1 MRLSSKGRE
10 RLQIAE
16 AQQAAKDNNREPYT
30 LEALTEIT
38 RLSINTLTKVRSGKT
53 PVDRQTIAAYFEAFG
68 LTLTTEDYAHPDA
81 IDDGLSPDQTPVPKG
96 AIPKGAMAELSRREI
111 ATAQIANTQVVTAQI
126 TSAQADWGEAPD
138 VSIFHGRSQSLASLK
153 TWIQVDRCRLVG
165 ILGMGGIGKSA
176 LSVKLAQQLQDEFDY
191 VIWRSLRN
199 APPLDSLLQDLV
211 LFLSDQQDMQAT
223 PNRLRHWLQASR
235 CLVIL
240 DNVETIL
247 QAGNRAG
254 QYRVGYEP
262 YGDLFRMLG
271 ESPHQSCVLITS
283 REKPAE
289 IATFEGTDLAVR
301 SRQLRGC
308 LETALGV
315 IDSKDLVGSIQ
326 QKQQLCDRYGNSP
339 LALKIAAGSIHA
351 LFDGEIAPFLAEGV
365 FLFNGTQRL
374 LDQQFERL
382 SALEQTIM
390 YWLAINREW
399 TSIQTLASDIVPPAT
414 RANLLEAIESLGW
427 RSLIEQQSGRYTQ
440 QPVVMEY
447 VTERLIEK
455 IVTEITDQKPARLI
469 QHALLKTTANDIV
482 QQTQFNL
489 ILEPIAN
496 QLLTHLGSAEAIAT
510 ELTQSLDALRGR
522 PPAQSGYA
530 GGNALNLMRQLQIDV
545 ANYDF
550 SNLTIWQ
557 AYLQGLKLHEANFSQ
572 ATFSQT
578 TFYDA
583 FSGIHSVAVSPDG
596 SLFAAAGTS
605 GVIQLWQMANGGE
618 YGCCRGHDG
627 WIWSIAFSPDG
638 QWLVSGSADQTVKI
652 WDVHTGCCMQTLK
665 GHTNWV
671 RSVVF
676 SPDGK
681 RVASGSSDQTVKLW
695 DFEGNCCLK
704 TLQGHTNYVQAIS
717 FSPDSQLIA
726 SAGWDRRINIWE
738 VESGECL
745 QTVDDQNS
753 FWAIAFSPDGE
764 RVATGSTDEA
774 VRIWDAHTGQCLK
787 TFAGH
792 THAIRS
798 VAFSPDGQEL
808 VSGGGDQTIKIWDV
822 QTGRCV
828 KTLSGHGNWIWS
840 IAFSPDGSRLVSGGE
855 DQTVRIWNTQTGHC
869 LKSLTGYANAI
880 RAITFSP
887 DGQTLVSGSDDYTVK
902 IWDIEQ
908 EQCLQTLT
916 GHKNWILSVA
926 FHPDSRLIASSSAD
940 QTVKIWDVRRN
951 RCVRTLPGH
960 TNTVWSVEFS
970 PNRQILAS
978 GGHDGSIHLWNIQ
991 DGHRLAV
998 LKHPSQVR
1006 SVAFSPDG
1014 QTLVSGC
1021 SDKQVRLWDVNSGE
1035 CLRVMSGHDGM
1046 IWTVAFSTETPTS
1059 KTAMIASGSSDK
1071 TLRLWDAESGDCLR
1085 VLKGHTNWIWSV
1097 AFSPQGHLLA
1107 SGSADKTVKLWD
1119 AHEGRCLKTLV
1130 GHANVVRS
1138 LAFNPRGDCLASVSE
1153 DETIRLW
1160 DVKTGECF
1168 KTLRCDRPYEGMN
1181 IAEAR
1186 GLTDAQKTTLQILGA
1201 VDAQQI
1207 G

>member
-1 MRLSSKGRE
+1 MEKKSRRGKRRRGVRLSSQGWE
-10 RLQIAE
+10 RLQLAE
-16 AQQAAKDNNREPYT
+16 TQQAAQDNNRQPYT

-38 RLSINTLTKVRSGKT
+38 GLSINTLTKVRSSKA

-68 LTLTTEDYAHPDA
+68 LTLTAEDYVRPDA
-81 IDDGLSPDQTPVPKG
+81 VADDGLSSVNASVQKDAISKG
-96 AIPKGAMAELSRREI
+96 ASKKSAIS
-111 ATAQIANTQVVTAQI
+111 NVQV
-126 TSAQADWGEAPD
+126 DWGEAPD
-138 VSIFHGRSQSLASLK
+138 VSIFHGRSEELATLEK
-153 TWIQVDRCRLVG
+153 WIQADRCRLVG
-165 ILGMGGIGKSA
+165 VLGMGGIGKSA

-199 APPLDSLLQDLV
+199 APSVESLLQDLV
-211 LFLSDQQDMQAT
+211 LFLSNQQDMEAT

-235 CLVIL
+235 CLLIL
-240 DNVETIL
+240 DNAETIL

-289 IATFEGTDLAVR
+289 IATFEGLGLVVR
-301 SRQLRGC
+301 SHQLRGS
-308 LETALGV
+308 LTTALGV
-315 IDSKDLVGSIQ
+315 IENKDLVGNIQ
-326 QKQQLCDRYGNSP
+326 QKQKLCKRYGCSP

-351 LFDGEIAPFLAEGV
+351 LFDGEIGPFLDEGI

-374 LDQQFERL
+374 LDQQFGRL
-382 SALEQTIM
+382 SALEKTIM
-390 YWLAINREW
+390 YWLAIIREL
-399 TSIQTLASDIVPPAT
+399 SSFQTLASDMVPPVA
-414 RANLLEAIESLGW
+414 RASLLEALESLGW

-447 VTERLIEK
+447 ITEHLIEQ
-455 IVTEITDQKPARLI
+455 IVSEIIEHKPVRLI
-469 QHALLKTTANDIV
+469 QQALLKTTANDVV

-496 QLLTHLGSAEAIAT
+496 KLLTHLGSAQAIAT
-510 ELTQSLDALRGR
+510 ALTQCLDSLRGR

-530 GGNALNLMRQLQIDV
+530 AGNALNLMRQLQIDV
-545 ANYDF
+545 SNYDF

-557 AYLQGLKLHEANFSQ
+557 AYLQGLNLHKVNFSQ

-583 FSGIHSVAVSPDG
+583 FSGIHAVAVSPDG

-605 GVIQLWQMANGGE
+605 GVIQLWQMANGEE
-618 YGCCRGHDG
+618 YGCCRGHDA

-638 QWLVSGSADQTVKI
+638 QWLASGSADQTVKI

-681 RVASGSSDQTVKLW
+681 IVASGSSDQTVNLW
-695 DFEGNCCLK
+695 DFERNVCLK
-704 TLQGHTNYVQAIS
+704 TLQGHTNYVQAVS
-717 FSPDSQLIA
+717 FSPDRQLIA
-726 SAGWDRRINIWE
+726 SAGWDQRINIWE
-738 VESGECL
+738 IESGKSL
-745 QTVDDQNS
+745 RAIDGANS
-753 FWAIAFSPDGE
+753 FWSIAFSPDGE
-764 RVATGSTDEA
+764 TIATGSTDEA
-774 VRIWDAHTGQCLK
+774 VRIWDVHTGQCLK

-792 THAIRS
+792 TCAVRS
-798 VAFSPDGQEL
+798 VAFSSDGQKL
-808 VSGGGDQTIKIWDV
+808 VSGGGDQTIKIWNV
-822 QTGRCV
+822 QNGRCV

-840 IAFSPDGSRLVSGGE
+840 IAFNPNGSRLVSGGE
-855 DQTVRIWNTQTGHC
+855 DQTVRIWNAQTGHC

-880 RAITFSP
+880 RAVAFSP
-887 DGQTLVSGSDDYTVK
+887 DGQTLISGSDDYTVK
-902 IWDIEQ
+902 RWDIEQ

-926 FHPDSRLIASSSAD
+926 FHPDNHLIASSSAD
-940 QTVKIWDVRRN
+940 QTVKIWDIQRN

-978 GGHDGSIHLWNIQ
+978 GGHDGSIHIWDIQ

-1006 SVAFSPDG
+1006 AVAFSPDG

-1021 SDKQVRLWDVNSGE
+1021 SDKQVRLWDVSSGQ
-1035 CLRVMSGHDGM
+1035 CLTVMSGHDGM
-1046 IWTVAFSTETPTS
+1046 VWTVAFSAETP
-1059 KTAMIASGSSDK
+1059 MIASGSSDK
-1071 TLRLWDAESGDCLR
+1071 TLRLWDAQSGDCVR
-1085 VLKGHTNWIWSV
+1085 TLKGHTNWIWSV
-1097 AFSPQGHLLA
+1097 AFSSQGHLLA
-1107 SGSADKTVKLWD
+1107 SGSADKTVKLWN
-1119 AHEGRCLKTLV
+1119 AHDGRCLKTLI

-1138 LAFNPRGDCLASVSE
+1138 LAFNPKGDCLASASE
-1153 DETIRLW
+1153 DETIKLW
-1160 DVKTGECF
+1160 DVETGECF
-1168 KTLRCDRPYEGMN
+1168 KTLRCDRPYEGMD
-1181 IAEAR
+1181 ITGAS
-1186 GLTDAQKTTLQILGA
+1186 GLTDAQKATLQVLGA
-1201 VDAQQI
+1201 I
-1207 G
+1207 GS

>member
-1 MRLSSKGRE
+1 MEKKSRRGKRRRGVRLSFQGWE

-16 AQQAAKDNNREPYT
+16 AQQAAKDNNRGPYT

-38 RLSINTLTKVRSGKT
+38 GLSINTLTKVRSGKT
-53 PVDRQTIAAYFEAFG
+53 PVDRQTIAAYFDAFG
-68 LTLTTEDYAHPDA
+68 LTLTAEDYARPDA
-81 IDDGLSPDQTPVPKG
+81 VIGAGLPSEPKG
-96 AIPKGAMAELSRREI
+96 AISTPQI
-111 ATAQIANTQVVTAQI
+111 ATPQIANTQVANVQV
-126 TSAQADWGEAPD
+126 DWGEAPD
-138 VSIFHGRSQSLASLK
+138 VSIFHGRTQSLASMK

-165 ILGMGGIGKSA
+165 VLGMGGIGKSA
-176 LSVKLAQQLQDEFDY
+176 LSVKLAQQLQNEFDY

-199 APPLDSLLQDLV
+199 GPPLDSLLQDLV
-211 LFLSDQQDMQAT
+211 LFLSNQQDMEAT

-235 CLVIL
+235 CLLIL

-289 IATFEGTDLAVR
+289 IATFEGMGLAVR
-301 SRQLRGC
+301 SLQLRGC
-308 LETALGV
+308 LDTALGV
-315 IDSKDLVGSIQ
+315 IESKDLVGSLQ
-326 QKQQLCDRYGNSP
+326 QKQQLCERYGNSP

-351 LFDGEIAPFLAEGV
+351 LFDGEIGSFLNEGI

-382 SALEQTIM
+382 SVLEKAIM

-399 TSIQTLASDIVPPAT
+399 TSIQTLASDIVPPVA
-414 RANLLEAIESLGW
+414 RASLLEALESLGW
-427 RSLIEQQSGRYTQ
+427 RSLIEQQFGRYTQ

-447 VTERLIEK
+447 ITERLIEQ
-455 IVTEITDQKPARLI
+455 IVAEITDQKPARLI
-469 QHALLKTTANDIV
+469 QHALFKTTANDVV

-489 ILEPIAN
+489 ILEPITN
-496 QLLTHLGSAEAIAT
+496 QLLIHLGSAQAIAT
-510 ELTQSLDALRGR
+510 TLTQCLDSLRGR

-530 GGNALNLMRQLQIDV
+530 GGNALNLMRQLQIDMT
-545 ANYDF
+545 NYNL

-557 AYLQGLKLHEANFSQ
+557 AYLQGLNLHEANFSQ

-583 FSGIHSVAVSPDG
+583 FSGIHTVAVSPDG

-605 GVIQLWQMANGGE
+605 GVIQLWQIANGEE
-618 YGCCRGHDG
+618 YGCCQGHDG

-638 QWLVSGSADQTVKI
+638 QWLASGSADQTVKI

-665 GHTNWV
+665 GHRNWV

-676 SPDGK
+676 SPNGK
-681 RVASGSSDQTVKLW
+681 IVASGSSDQTVKLW
-695 DFEGNCCLK
+695 DFERNCCLE
-704 TLQGHTNYVQAIS
+704 TLKGHTNYVQAVS

-726 SAGWDRRINIWE
+726 SAGWDQRINIWE
-738 VESGECL
+738 VESSECL
-745 QTVDDQNS
+745 HTLDDANS
-753 FWAIAFSPDGE
+753 FWSITFSPDGE
-764 RVATGSTDEA
+764 IIATGSTDENI
-774 VRIWDAHTGQCLK
+774 RIWDVQTGQCLK
-787 TFAGH
+787 QLTGH
-792 THAIRS
+792 THAVRS
-798 VAFSPDGQEL
+798 VGFSPDGQKL
-808 VSGGGDQTIKIWDV
+808 VSGGGDQTIKIWNV

-828 KTLSGHGNWIWS
+828 KTLSGHTNWIWS

-855 DQTVRIWNTQTGHC
+855 DQTVRIWNAQTGHC
-869 LKSLTGYANAI
+869 LKALTGYANAI
-880 RAITFSP
+880 RAIAFSP
-887 DGQTLVSGSDDYTVK
+887 DGQTLLSGSDDYTVK

-926 FHPDSRLIASSSAD
+926 FHPDNRLIASSSAD
-940 QTVKIWDVRRN
+940 QTVKIWDTQRN

-970 PNRQILAS
+970 SNRQILAS
-978 GGHDGSIHLWNIQ
+978 GGHDGSIHLWDIQ

-998 LKHPSQVR
+998 IKHPSQVR

-1021 SDKQVRLWDVNSGE
+1021 SDKQVRIWDVSSGQ
-1035 CLRVMSGHDGM
+1035 CLRVMSGHNGM
-1046 IWTVAFSTETPTS
+1046 IWTVAFSS
-1059 KTAMIASGSSDK
+1059 KKSMIASGSSDK
-1071 TLRLWDAESGDCLR
+1071 TLRLWNAESGDCLR
-1085 VLKGHTNWIWSV
+1085 TLKGHTNWIWSV

-1119 AHEGRCLKTLV
+1119 AHDGRCLKTLV

-1138 LAFNPRGDCLASVSE
+1138 LAFNPKGDCLASVSE
-1153 DETIRLW
+1153 DETIKLW
-1160 DVKTGECF
+1160 DVETGECL

-1181 IAEAR
+1181 ITGAS
-1186 GLTDAQKTTLQILGA
+1186 GLTDAQKATLQILGA
-1201 VDAQQI
+1201 I
-1207 G
+1207 GA

>member
-1 MRLSSKGRE
+1 MRLSSRGRE

-16 AQQAAKDNNREPYT
+16 AQRAAQDNNRGPYT

-38 RLSINTLTKVRSGKT
+38 GLSINTLTKVRSGKT
-53 PVDRQTIAAYFEAFG
+53 PVDRLTIAAYFDAFG
-68 LTLTTEDYAHPDA
+68 LTLRAEDYVHPEA
-81 IDDGLSPDQTPVPKG
+81 VAEEGLSSVHASVQKSALSES
-96 AIPKGAMAELSRREI
+96 AIPESAI
-111 ATAQIANTQVVTAQI
+111 TNTQITNAQVANVQI
-126 TSAQADWGEAPD
+126 DWGEAPD
-138 VSIFHGRSQSLASLK
+138 VSIFYGRTHSLANL
-153 TWIQVDRCRLVG
+153 TPWVQVDRCRLVG
-165 ILGMGGIGKSA
+165 VVGMGGIGKSA
-176 LSVKLAQQLQDEFDY
+176 LSVKLAQQIQNEFDY
-191 VIWRSLRN
+191 VIWRSLQN
-199 APPLDSLLQDLV
+199 APPLESLLQELV
-211 LFLSDQQDMQAT
+211 LFLSDQQDMEAT
-223 PNRLRHWLQASR
+223 PNRLRHWLKASR

-289 IATFEGTDLAVR
+289 IATFEGLELAVR
-301 SRQLRGC
+301 SLQLRGC

-315 IDSKDLVGSIQ
+315 IEAKDLVGNRQ
-326 QKQQLCDRYGNSP
+326 QKQQLCEHYGNSP

-351 LFDGEIAPFLAEGV
+351 LFNGQIGPFLDEGI

-374 LDQQFERL
+374 LDQQFDRL
-382 SALEQTIM
+382 SVLEQTIM
-390 YWLAINREW
+390 YWLAINRGW
-399 TSIQTLASDIVPPAT
+399 TSIQTLASDMVPPVS
-414 RANLLEAIESLGW
+414 RARLLESLESLGW

-447 VTERLIEK
+447 ITERLIEK
-455 IVTEITDQKPARLI
+455 IITEITDQKPARLI
-469 QHALLKTTANDIV
+469 QQALLKTTTNDVV
-482 QQTQFNL
+482 QQSQFNL
-489 ILEPIAN
+489 ILEPISN
-496 QLLTHLGSAEAIAT
+496 QLLTHLGSAQAIAT
-510 ELTQSLDALRGR
+510 TLTQCLDSLRGC

-530 GGNALNLMRQLQIDV
+530 GGNVLNLMRQLQIDV
-545 ANYDF
+545 TNYDF

-557 AYLQGLKLHEANFSQ
+557 AYLQGLNLHEANFSQ

-583 FSGIHSVAVSPDG
+583 FSGIHAVAVSPDG

-605 GVIQLWQMANGGE
+605 GVIQLWQMANGEE

-676 SPDGK
+676 SPDG
-681 RVASGSSDQTVKLW
+681 RIVASGSSDQTVKLW
-695 DFEGNCCLK
+695 DLERDFEGNCCFK
-704 TLQGHTNYVQAIS
+704 TLKGHTNYVQSVS
-717 FSPDSQLIA
+717 FSPDSELIA

-738 VESGECL
+738 IESGKCL
-745 QTVDDQNS
+745 RTIDDANS
-753 FWAIAFSPDGE
+753 FWSITFSPNGE
-764 RVATGSTDEA
+764 IIATGSTDEA
-774 VRIWDAHTGQCLK
+774 VRIWDIRTGQCLN
-787 TFAGH
+787 TFTGH

-808 VSGGGDQTIKIWDV
+808 VSGGGDQTIKIWNV
-822 QTGRCV
+822 QTGRCI

-840 IAFSPDGSRLVSGGE
+840 IALSPDGSRFVSGGE
-855 DQTVRIWNTQTGHC
+855 DQTVRIWQTQTGHC
-869 LKSLTGYANAI
+869 LKSLAGYANAI
-880 RAITFSP
+880 RAIAFSP
-887 DGQTLVSGSDDYTVK
+887 DGQTLVSGSDDYHVK
-902 IWDIEQ
+902 IWNIEQ
-908 EQCLQTLT
+908 ERCLQTLI

-926 FHPDSRLIASSSAD
+926 FHPDNRLIASSSAD
-940 QTVKIWDVRRN
+940 QTVKIWDVQRN

-970 PNRQILAS
+970 PKSQILAS
-978 GGHDGSIHLWNIQ
+978 GGHDGSIHLWDIQ

-998 LKHPSQVR
+998 IKHPSQVR

-1021 SDKQVRLWDVNSGE
+1021 SDKQVRLWDINSGQ

-1046 IWTVAFSTETPTS
+1046 VWTVAFSAEMP
-1059 KTAMIASGSSDK
+1059 MIASGSSDK

-1085 VLKGHTNWIWSV
+1085 TLKGHRNWIWSV

-1119 AHEGRCLKTLV
+1119 AHDGRCLKTLV
-1130 GHANVVRS
+1130 GHGNVVRS
-1138 LAFNPRGDCLASVSE
+1138 LAFNPQGSCLASVSE
-1153 DETIRLW
+1153 DETIKLW
-1160 DVKTGECF
+1160 DIKTGNCF
-1168 KTLRCDRPYEGMN
+1168 KTLRCDRPYEGMD
-1181 IAEAR
+1181 ITGVS
-1186 GLTDAQKTTLQILGA
+1186 GLTDAQKATLQVLGA
-1201 VDAQQI
+1201 I
-1207 G
+1207 GE